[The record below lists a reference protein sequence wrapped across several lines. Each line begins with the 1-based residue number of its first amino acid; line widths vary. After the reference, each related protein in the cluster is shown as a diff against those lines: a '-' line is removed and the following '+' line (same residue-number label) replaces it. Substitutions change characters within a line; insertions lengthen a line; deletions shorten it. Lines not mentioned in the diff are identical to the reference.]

1 MFHVD
6 LTPFGVDMD
15 RLKNERLARLQ
26 AAMASHGLGAL
37 LLTDPLNIRYATNS
51 VLWLN
56 MRATGIQRFAIVPAK
71 GTPHIYERPFGRS
84 RAEGTEKP
92 GIHALNS
99 FMFDMRSP
107 VATEHFSA
115 QVLEG
120 LSDLGLASEPLGVDS
135 LNLGAVESLRK
146 REINVVDG
154 LQAVLQARRVK
165 TVDEIQLMRWTTQT
179 KFGGYDMVRAALNEG
194 PAAEERLNMLMLNYL
209 LDRGFEAG
217 SEFIVIYDSSHEAE
231 RPHQEPMG
239 TDLIVTEGDLV
250 IVDATVAGPGGYY
263 SDFAR
268 TYSLGNNPSDKHRA
282 RYAEAYDTLQ
292 AALPLVKPG
301 PCTELFERF
310 GRHATARLPGL
321 DGFHG
326 VGMSVYETPWLR
338 GWDPPEYEVTLE
350 EDMVLS
356 LEINHYPVK
365 LEHIV
370 RVTASGPEILSTY
383 PIEPELVPA

>member
-15 RLKNERLARLQ
+15 RLKNDRLARLQ

-99 FMFDMRSP
+99 FMFEMRPP

-120 LSDLGLASEPLGVDS
+120 LSDLGVAGEPLGVDS

-154 LQAVLQARRVK
+154 LPSVLQARRVK
-165 TVDEIQLMRWTTQT
+165 TVDEIQLIRWTTQT

-194 PAAEERLNMLMLNYL
+194 PVAEERLNMLMLNYL

-217 SEFIVIYDSSHEAE
+217 SEFIVIYDSC
-231 RPHQEPMG
+231 
-239 TDLIVTEGDLV
+239 
-250 IVDATVAGPGGYY
+250 Y
-263 SDFAR
+263 
-268 TYSLGNNPSDKHRA
+268 
-282 RYAEAYDTLQ
+282 
-292 AALPLVKPG
+292 
-301 PCTELFERF
+301 
-310 GRHATARLPGL
+310 
-321 DGFHG
+321 
-326 VGMSVYETPWLR
+326 
-338 GWDPPEYEVTLE
+338 
-350 EDMVLS
+350 
-356 LEINHYPVK
+356 
-365 LEHIV
+365 
-370 RVTASGPEILSTY
+370 
-383 PIEPELVPA
+383 